1 MKEIIKEALLKKI
14 TRTMAENIFKN
25 LEKGS
30 KVKYA
35 ETVEF
40 EPIMKDDEIV
50 DIKINWLCHFTKNDG
65 FAGEKYC
72 LHQFIGR

>member
-50 DIKINWLCHFTKNDG
+50 DIKINWL
-65 FAGEKYC
+65 
-72 LHQFIGR
+72 